1 MNTAA
6 RWLAILAVF
15 AAFQGVAAWSISLD
29 LHRIEQNFQEE
40 RDSVE
45 RVISQRISALET
57 VLVSITGLYHAS
69 DNVEIAELTGFT
81 QELLRAYPFI
91 EDIYHLQQ
99 LSEAERPGFE
109 EAMREEGLISF
120 RVHAAEDSSQATG
133 SGPGR
138 NYLAIDFIEPLH
150 PLATGL
156 LGLDLYTHPEFA
168 SAIGRAIDAG
178 KIVTIGPTRLKKSLK
193 SALYAIKP
201 VFLGRY
207 PPESVG
213 ERRAMLSGLVMLAV
227 PESKLIRIDDSHPG
241 YYFSLDQGVSD
252 TPGPV
257 AADSAVE
264 PQLATKP
271 LRLRAQL
278 DLQLHGRYLPVAITR
293 EITAADVNMSRLLS
307 SWLGILGVAIFIAL
321 AYRGRCNAQKHAEA
335 ARAEAAAEGERFSQV
350 VDNAFDAVITS
361 DRQGSIISWNRQA
374 TIMFGYG
381 PEDAIGESVFPLIL
395 SEDALARYGDLLL
408 PESRSDEQRISG
420 RHIETEG
427 CDRSGRTFPLELG
440 LSVAKVNG
448 ETLLSLF
455 ARDIT
460 ERMESDH
467 QIRLLA
473 YYDNLTQL
481 PNRQLFKEHAALL
494 LEAARRHGQ
503 SGALLFLD
511 LDGFKRIND
520 TLGHDFGDRL
530 LVGVAQRLRE
540 QLRGSDAIAR
550 GLAQEEPGEETIARL
565 GGDEFTLLLSEI
577 RDPLSVAIVARRIQ
591 GAISKPFSLDG
602 HEVYVTPSIGIALF
616 PDDGDNVDEILK
628 NADTAMYHAKALGKN
643 NFQFYEE
650 TMNARAGGRLKLEG
664 DLRKALERDEFS
676 LAYQPQVEVSSGRII
691 GAEALLRWQHPEL
704 GNVPPFEFIPLA
716 EETGMIIEI
725 GEWVLLEACR
735 QNREWIDAGIDPIR
749 IAINLSPVQ
758 FAQGDLASMVE
769 GVLNGTDLPAEYLEL
784 EITESVIMRNVDET
798 VGTLQQFR
806 DLGINLSVDDFG
818 TGYSSLSYLKRLPI
832 DTLKIDRSFV
842 KDIPDSSDDMAITAA
857 IIAMGHQL
865 NLEIVAEGVETEAQL
880 QFLQRHNCDFV
891 QGYLFSKPIPAPEL
905 EQMLRSQ
912 GPSLGRKATA

>member
-1 MNTAA
+1 MSMGM
-6 RWLAILAVF
+6 RWLTGIAAF
-15 AAFQGVAAWSISLD
+15 AAFLSVAAWSISLD
-29 LHRIEQNFQEE
+29 IERLEDTFREE

-45 RVISQRISALET
+45 RVIGQRISALET
-57 VLVSITGLYHAS
+57 VLVSLSGLYHAS
-69 DNVEIAELTGFT
+69 DNVEVAELTGFT

-99 LSEAERPGFE
+99 LSDAERPGFE
-109 EAMREEGLISF
+109 EAMREQGLIGF
-120 RVHAAEDSSQATG
+120 RIHPAEGSEQATAYG
-133 SGPGR
+133 GQQG
-138 NYLAIDFIEPLH
+138 YLAIDFIEPLH

-156 LGLDLYTHPEFA
+156 LGLDLYTHAELAPVIGQ
-168 SAIGRAIDAG
+168 AIVSGEIAAN
-178 KIVTIGPTRLKKSLK
+178 GPIRLKDSLK
-193 SALYAIKP
+193 RALYAVKP

-207 PPESVG
+207 PPES
-213 ERRAMLSGLVMLAV
+213 EDDRRAMLSGVVMLAV
-227 PESKLIRIDDSHPG
+227 PEQKLIRMDSRREGFHIA
-241 YYFSLDQGVSD
+241 LMQGVHD
-252 TPGPV
+252 TAEHTVTAEPRL
-257 AADSAVE
+257 AA
-264 PQLATKP
+264 KP
-271 LRLRAQL
+271 LRLSAHL
-278 DLQLHGRYLPVAITR
+278 HPQLHGTQLTLAITR
-293 EITAADVNMSRLLS
+293 EITRADLNMTRLLS
-307 SWLGILGVAIFIAL
+307 SWLGMLGVIVFISL
-321 AYRGRCNAQKHAEA
+321 AYRGRCNAQRHAQA
-335 ARAEAAAEGERFSQV
+335 ARAEAVAEGERFSQV

-361 DRQGSIISWNRQA
+361 DRHGRVVSWNRQA
-374 TIMFGYG
+374 TVMFGYS
-381 PEDAIGESVFPLIL
+381 PEEVIGESLFPLIL
-395 SEDALARYGDLLL
+395 SKDGLARYGDVLVPDSNLG
-408 PESRSDEQRISG
+408 SSGISG
-420 RHIETEG
+420 RYIETEG
-427 CDRSGRTFPLELG
+427 RDRSGRTFPLELA
-440 LSVAKVNG
+440 LSVATVKD
-448 ETLLSLF
+448 ETLLSIF

-481 PNRQLFKEHAALL
+481 PNRQLFKEHAALS
-494 LEAARRHGQ
+494 LETARRHGQ

-550 GLAQEEPGEETIARL
+550 GLSQEEPGEETIARL
-565 GGDEFTLLLSEI
+565 GGDEFTLLLSEV
-577 RDPLSVAIVARRIQ
+577 RDPLSVAIVARRLQ
-591 GAISKPFSLDG
+591 GAISKPFTLDG

-616 PDDGDNVDEILK
+616 PEDGDNVDEILK

-650 TMNARAGGRLKLEG
+650 TMNARAGSRLKLEG

-704 GNVPPFEFIPLA
+704 GNIPPFDFIPLA

-735 QNREWIDAGIDPIR
+735 QNREWMDSGLEPIR

-758 FAQGDLASMVE
+758 FGQGNLASMVQ
-769 GVLNGTDLPAEYLEL
+769 GVLNGTELPAEYLEL

-798 VGTLQQFR
+798 VGTLEQFR

-832 DTLKIDRSFV
+832 DSLKIDRAFV
-842 KDIPDSSDDMAITAA
+842 MDIPESGDDMAITAA

-865 NLEIVAEGVETEAQL
+865 NLEIVAEGVETREQL
-880 QFLQRHNCDFV
+880 EFLRQHNCDFV
-891 QGYLFSKPIPAPEL
+891 QGYLFSKPIPAPDL
-905 EQMLRSQ
+905 EQMLRQQ
-912 GPSLGRKATA
+912 GPNTKHQQSA

>member
-1 MNTAA
+1 MSAGI
-6 RWLAILAVF
+6 RWLTGL
-15 AAFQGVAAWSISLD
+15 AAFTAFVSVAVWSISLD
-29 LHRIEQNFQEE
+29 IDRLEDAFREE

-45 RVISQRISALET
+45 RVIAQRINAIDT
-57 VLVSITGLYHAS
+57 VLVSLSGLYHAS

-99 LSEAERPGFE
+99 LSDAERVDFE
-109 EAMREEGLISF
+109 ETMREQGLIGF
-120 RVHAAEDSSQATG
+120 HVYPAEHREPTIASNADRG
-133 SGPGR
+133 H
-138 NYLAIDFIEPLH
+138 LAIDFIEPLH

-156 LGLDLYTHPEFA
+156 LGLDLYTHPDLA
-168 SAIGRAIDAG
+168 PAIVQAVDSGG
-178 KIVTIGPTRLKKSLK
+178 IVAVGPIQLKSSLK
-193 SALYAIKP
+193 RALFALKP
-201 VFLGRY
+201 VYLGRY

-213 ERRAMLSGLVMLAV
+213 ERRAMLSGVVMLAV
-227 PESKLIRIDDSHPG
+227 PESKLIRMDDSRPG
-241 YYFSLDQGVSD
+241 FHISLEQGVHD
-252 TPGPV
+252 TPGQAGFTQDVDPH
-257 AADSAVE
+257 
-264 PQLATKP
+264 LLTKP
-271 LRLRAQL
+271 VRLNSHL
-278 DLQLHGRYLPVAITR
+278 HPQLHGKELTLAITR
-293 EITAADVNMSRLLS
+293 DISAADINMTRLLS
-307 SWLGILGVAIFIAL
+307 SWLGMLAVMVFIAL
-321 AYRGRCNAQKHAEA
+321 TYRGRCNAQRHAQA
-335 ARAEAAAEGERFSQV
+335 ARAEAVAEGERFSQV
-350 VDNAFDAVITS
+350 VDSAFDAVITS
-361 DRQGSIISWNRQA
+361 DRHGRIVSWNRQA
-374 TIMFGYG
+374 TVMFGYS
-381 PEDAIGESVFPLIL
+381 PEEVIGESLFPLIL
-395 SEDALARYGDLLL
+395 SEEGLARYGDVLL
-408 PESRSDEQRISG
+408 PDSKLGTTGISG
-420 RHIETEG
+420 RYIETEG
-427 CDRSGRTFPLELG
+427 RDRSGRTFPLELA
-440 LSVAKVNG
+440 LSMAKVKD

-481 PNRQLFKEHAALL
+481 PNRQLFKEQAALS
-494 LEAARRHGQ
+494 LEAAKRHGQ

-550 GLAQEEPGEETIARL
+550 GLTQEEPGEETIARL

-591 GAISKPFSLDG
+591 GAISKPFELDG

-616 PDDGDNVDEILK
+616 PEDGDNVDEILK

-676 LAYQPQVEVSSGRII
+676 LAYQPQIEVSSGRII

-704 GNVPPFEFIPLA
+704 GNIPPFEFIPLA

-735 QNREWIDAGIDPIR
+735 QNREWMDSGLDPIR
-749 IAINLSPVQ
+749 VAINLSPVQ
-758 FAQGDLASMVE
+758 FGQGNLAAMVQ
-769 GVLNGTDLPAEYLEL
+769 GILNGTDLPSKYLEL
-784 EITESVIMRNVDET
+784 EITESVIMRNVEET
-798 VGTLQQFR
+798 VGTLEQFR

-832 DTLKIDRSFV
+832 DALKIDRSFV
-842 KDIPDSSDDMAITAA
+842 KDIPESGDDMAITAA

-865 NLEIVAEGVETEAQL
+865 NLEIVAEGVETEEQL
-880 QFLQRHNCDFV
+880 AFLHRHDCDFV
-891 QGYLFSKPIPAPEL
+891 QGYLFSKPIPAADL
-905 EQMLRSQ
+905 EQMLRNRGQTS
-912 GPSLGRKATA
+912 GRKASA